1 MVSRVATTA
10 VKTKAGVVEQER
22 AKDAAGTK
30 SVTRHLYESCGL
42 KIKKERYQDNR
53 SYSEIG
59 VGYLIVGLCFQLH
72 LLLHFRERAR
82 VSYLRLVE
90 Q

>member
-10 VKTKAGVVEQER
+10 VNTKAAVVEQER
-22 AKDAAGTK
+22 AMDAAGTE
-30 SVTRHLYESCGL
+30 SVIRHLYESCGL
-42 KIKKERYQDNR
+42 KIKKERFKDKC
-53 SYSEIG
+53 SYREIA
-59 VGYLIVGLCFQLH
+59 VGCLIVGLCFQLH
-72 LLLHFRERAR
+72 LLLHFRERAI